1 MLDCVVHAVP
11 YDELAQSAEIPMTN
25 SVKSKARELLKPAAN
40 FAAELGISPTAITVT
55 GLILSGAS
63 GWALAVG
70 RFLTAGILLILAGA
84 CDMIDGA
91 AARAANRETQSGAF
105 LDSTVDRY
113 SEMVVLLGALV
124 YYLTGSS
131 AAPESLTAVLI
142 FLALGGSLLV
152 SYTRARAEAIGIG
165 CEVGIAERPE
175 RLVIVIIG
183 ALLGPAAFRVA
194 IWILAIVSQITAIQ
208 RVRHVIQGTRS

>member
-1 MLDCVVHAVP
+1 
-11 YDELAQSAEIPMTN
+11 MTN
-25 SVKSKARELLKPAAN
+25 SVKSKARELLNPAVN
-40 FAAELGISPTAITVT
+40 FVAELGISPTTITVT

-124 YYLTGSS
+124 YYLTRSS

-175 RLVIVIIG
+175 RLVILIIG

-208 RVRHVIQGTRS
+208 RVRHVVQGTRS

>member
-11 YDELAQSAEIPMTN
+11 YDELARSAEIPMTN
-25 SVKSKARELLKPAAN
+25 SVKSKARELLNPAVN
-40 FAAELGISPTAITVT
+40 FVAELGISPTTITVT

-124 YYLTGSS
+124 YYLTRSS

-175 RLVIVIIG
+175 RLVILIIG

-208 RVRHVIQGTRS
+208 RVRHVVQGTRS